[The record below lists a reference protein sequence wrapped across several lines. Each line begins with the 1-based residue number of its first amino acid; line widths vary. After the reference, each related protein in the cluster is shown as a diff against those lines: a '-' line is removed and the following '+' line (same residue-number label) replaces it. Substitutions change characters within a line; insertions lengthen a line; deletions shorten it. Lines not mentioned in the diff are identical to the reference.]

1 MDSNTTA
8 ISATSASTSAI
19 SVAAASAAGSSAV
32 SVAAANAAAASRKPA
47 VAAPPPAPPKQEKQ
61 LQRDPRSLQFQ
72 VDGNR
77 VISTIVDENNR
88 TVVVQ
93 IPDADMI
100 QLAKSIDRMQ
110 GFLVQEKA

>member
-1 MDSNTTA
+1 MDSNTTSIPA
-8 ISATSASTSAI
+8 NANAATAASAVTTASGSVAKTAA
-19 SVAAASAAGSSAV
+19 SVAAAKNQSTATT
-32 SVAAANAAAASRKPA
+32 
-47 VAAPPPAPPKQEKQ
+47 AAPKQDAE

-77 VISTIVDENNR
+77 VITTIIDKNDK

-100 QLAKSIDRMQ
+100 RIAKQIDRMQ
-110 GFLVQEKA
+110 GFLIKAKA

>member
-1 MDSNTTA
+1 MDSITSG
-8 ISATSASTSAI
+8 ISASTSLAASTAG
-19 SVAAASAAGSSAV
+19 SVAASEAAQKTAPVTATVRKQSSTT
-32 SVAAANAAAASRKPA
+32 SE
-47 VAAPPPAPPKQEKQ
+47 PPKQEQ

-77 VISTIVDENNR
+77 VITTIVDENNN

-100 QLAKSIDRMQ
+100 RIAKAIDRMQ